1 MNIRA
6 SLPATNR
13 STPRLDSA
21 MVLAAL
27 PVPAVVLNAED
38 RFTFANG
45 AAEQFFR
52 LSAGALCQLKLSD
65 ILPPDN
71 RVFAVLGRCGADLAG
86 WVNRANARP
95 PAQFPRRGARRL
107 RHGGDAGA

>member
-1 MNIRA
+1 MNARA
-6 SLPATNR
+6 KLAATNR

-27 PVPAVVLNAED
+27 PVPAVVLNDED

-71 RVFAVLGRCGADLAG
+71 RVFAVLAQIRRFDSPVSDMICCWKA
-86 WVNRANARP
+86 RASI
-95 PAQFPRRGARRL
+95 
-107 RHGGDAGA
+107 AGAFPSMARLCMK